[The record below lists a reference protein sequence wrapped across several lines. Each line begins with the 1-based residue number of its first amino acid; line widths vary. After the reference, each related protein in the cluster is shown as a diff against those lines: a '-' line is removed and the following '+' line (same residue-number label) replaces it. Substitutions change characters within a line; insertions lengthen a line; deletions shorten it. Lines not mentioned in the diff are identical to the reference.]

1 MKPHIYIATPILNDN
16 VRFNYAY
23 ALAET
28 TAMLRGMGM
37 QITTDILVG
46 GSLLVK
52 TRNQLVKRFM
62 ASDAT
67 HMLCIDSDLAWPP
80 EAIIA
85 MLKEDKDAICGV
97 YPVRQGKSES
107 GNNRFIFRPE
117 YDSRGGI
124 VCEKHLMKLESAPAG
139 FLLLKRETIQKM
151 MDFHPDCYCKPK
163 FREIEQEDCFY
174 FFNTE
179 VYENEFWGED
189 YVFCRRLKEA
199 GLELWVDPLITFDHA
214 GVVGQLTECLIQ
226 KVSEEV
232 DEVQDVEV
240 KPTKPELELIRDVA

>member
-1 MKPHIYIATPILNDN
+1 MKTHLYIATPLLNEN

-28 TAMLRGMGM
+28 TSMLRGMGF
-37 QITTDILVG
+37 QISTDLLVG

-62 ASDAT
+62 ESDAT
-67 HMLCIDSDLAWPP
+67 HMLCIDADLAWPA
-80 EAIIA
+80 EAILA

-117 YDSRGGI
+117 YDTKNGGI
-124 VCEKHLMKLESAPAG
+124 VSDRHLLKLESAPAG
-139 FLLLKRETIQKM
+139 FLLLKRETIQRM
-151 MDFHPDCYCKPK
+151 MDTHPEDYCKPK
-163 FREIEQEDCFY
+163 FKEIEHEDCFY

-189 YVFCRRLKEA
+189 YVFCRKLKES
-199 GLELWVDPLITFDHA
+199 GLELWADPLITFDHA
-214 GVVGQLTECLIQ
+214 GVVGQLTECLIKSAEENTNQ
-226 KVSEEV
+226 SNTIDSE
-232 DEVQDVEV
+232 D
-240 KPTKPELELIRDVA
+240 LIRDVG

>member
-1 MKPHIYIATPILNDN
+1 MKPHIYIATPIMNDN
-16 VRFNYAY
+16 VRFNYAL

-28 TAMLRGMGM
+28 IAMLRGMGM
-37 QITTDILVG
+37 QVTTDILVG

-62 ASDAT
+62 DSDAT

-85 MLKEDKDAICGV
+85 MLRQDKDAICGV
-97 YPVRQGKSES
+97 YPIRQGQLEPGK
-107 GNNRFIFRPE
+107 NRFIFRPE
-117 YDSRGGI
+117 YDPKGGLAH
-124 VCEKHLMKLESAPAG
+124 EGHLLKLEYAPAG
-139 FLLLKRETIQKM
+139 FLLLKRETLQKM

-163 FREIEQEDCFY
+163 FVEIEHEDCFY

-179 VYENEFWGED
+179 VYDNEFWGED
-189 YVFCRRLKEA
+189 YVFCRKLKEA
-199 GLELWVDPLITFDHA
+199 GLELWADPLITFDHA
-214 GVVGQLTECLIQ
+214 GVVGQLTEVLIQ
-226 KVSEEV
+226 KEVDEV

>member
-1 MKPHIYIATPILNDN
+1 MNQHIYIATPIMNDN

-28 TAMLRGMGM
+28 TAMLRGMGI

-80 EAIIA
+80 EAITS
-85 MLKEDKDAICGV
+85 MLKQDKDAICGL
-97 YPVRQGKSES
+97 YPVREGQREAGK
-107 GNNRFIFRPE
+107 NRFIFRPE
-117 YDSRGGI
+117 YDQKGGI
-124 VCEKHLMKLESAPAG
+124 ANNGHLLKMEYAPAG

-163 FREIEQEDCFY
+163 FVEVEHEDCFY

-179 VYENEFWGED
+179 IYDNEFWGED
-189 YVFCRRLKEA
+189 YVFCRKLKEA
-199 GLELWVDPLITFDHA
+199 GLELWADPLITFDHG
-214 GVVGQLTECLIQ
+214 GVIGQVTEVLIP
-226 KVSEEV
+226 KEEA
-232 DEVQDVEV
+232 EER
-240 KPTKPELELIRDVA
+240 PTKPELELIRDVA

>member
-1 MKPHIYIATPILNDN
+1 MKPHLYIATPIMNDN
-16 VRFNYAY
+16 VRFNYAL
-23 ALAET
+23 ALTET

-37 QITTDILVG
+37 QVTIDILAG

-62 ASDAT
+62 ESDAT
-67 HMLCIDSDLAWPP
+67 HMLCIDSDLAWPA
-80 EAIIA
+80 EAILA
-85 MLKEDKDAICGV
+85 MLRQDKDAICGV
-97 YPVRQGKSES
+97 YPIRHVQES

-117 YDSRGGI
+117 YDPKGGI
-124 VCEKHLMKLESAPAG
+124 AHEGHLLKLESAPAG

-163 FREIEQEDCFY
+163 FKEIEHEDCFY

-179 VYENEFWGED
+179 IYDNEFWGED

-199 GLELWVDPLITFDHA
+199 GLELWADPLIMFDHA
-214 GVVGQLTECLIQ
+214 GVVGQMTEVLITDAPA
-226 KVSEEV
+226 EEV
-232 DEVQDVEV
+232 EA

>member
-1 MKPHIYIATPILNDN
+1 MKSHIYIATPIINDN
-16 VRFNYAY
+16 VRFNYAL
-23 ALAET
+23 ALTET

-37 QITTDILVG
+37 QVTIDILAG

-62 ASDAT
+62 ESDAT
-67 HMLCIDSDLAWPP
+67 HMLCIDSDLAWPA
-80 EAIIA
+80 EAILA
-85 MLKEDKDAICGV
+85 MLRQDKDAICGV
-97 YPVRQGKSES
+97 YPIRYVQES

-117 YDSRGGI
+117 YNPDGSLF
-124 VCEKHLMKLESAPAG
+124 CEGHLLKLESAPAG

-163 FREIEQEDCFY
+163 FREIEHEDCFY

-179 VYENEFWGED
+179 VYNNEFWGED
-189 YVFCRRLKEA
+189 YVFCRKLKEA
-199 GLELWVDPLITFDHA
+199 GLELWADPLITFDHA
-214 GVVGQLTECLIQ
+214 GVVGQLTECLL
-226 KVSEEV
+226 SADEV
-232 DEVQDVEV
+232 NGVQDVEA